1 MPTKKKIEIIE
12 EYSEKFKTSKS
23 VFFANYSGINV
34 AETTKLRR
42 TFRDA
47 NVHYCILKNTLAKR
61 SLDKAGIEG
70 LDEMLKG
77 MTSFAFSDEDAT
89 APIRVIN
96 EFNRQKK
103 KEESLL
109 VVKGCIFEGRVF
121 GAEQADALS
130 KLPSR
135 DALLSQ
141 LVGVLKAPMT
151 NLVGVLSGAGR
162 KLVGTLESLKSQKS

>member
-1 MPTKKKIEIIE
+1 MPTQRKMELVE

-23 VFFANYSGINV
+23 IFLADFSGINV

-42 TFRDA
+42 TFRAA
-47 NVHYCILKNTLAKR
+47 NVHYFVLKNTLAKL

-77 MTSFAFSDEDAT
+77 MTAFAFSVEDAV

-96 EFNRQKK
+96 DFNKQKK

-109 VVKGCIFEGRVF
+109 DVKGCIFEGRVF

-141 LVGVLKAPMT
+141 FVGVLKAPMT
-151 NLVGVLSGAGR
+151 NFVGVLSGTGR
-162 KLVGTLESLKSQKS
+162 KLVGILESLKSQKS

>member
-47 NVHYCILKNTLAKR
+47 NVHYRILKNTLAKR

-96 EFNRQKK
+96 EFNKRKK

>member
-1 MPTKKKIEIIE
+1 MPTKKKEEIIE

-23 VFFANYSGINV
+23 VFFADFSGINV

-47 NVHYCILKNTLAKR
+47 NVHYRILKNTLAKR

-77 MTSFAFSDEDAT
+77 MTSFAFGEEDAT

-103 KEESLL
+103 KDVSAL

-121 GAEQADALS
+121 DAEQADALS

-135 DALLSQ
+135 DVLLSQ
-141 LVGVLKAPMT
+141 LLSVLKAPMT
-151 NLVGVLSGAGR
+151 NLVGVLSGTGR

>member
-47 NVHYCILKNTLAKR
+47 NVHYCILKNTLAKL

-96 EFNRQKK
+96 EFNMRKK

>member
-47 NVHYCILKNTLAKR
+47 NVHYRILKNTLAKR

-70 LDEMLKG
+70 LDGMLKG

-96 EFNRQKK
+96 EFNKQKK

-135 DALLSQ
+135 DVLLSQ

-151 NLVGVLSGAGR
+151 NLVGVLSGTGR
-162 KLVGTLESLKSQKS
+162 KLAGTLESLKSQKS